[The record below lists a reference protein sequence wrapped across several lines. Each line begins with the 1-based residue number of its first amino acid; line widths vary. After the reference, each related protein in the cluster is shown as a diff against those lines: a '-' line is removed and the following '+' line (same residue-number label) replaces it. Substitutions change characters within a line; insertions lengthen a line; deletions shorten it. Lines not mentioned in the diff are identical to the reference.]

1 MTPSSK
7 QATKVTLELRTG
19 RASVEAWNEIYAW
32 AIEQYGLPG
41 TKFEWHPT
49 EEYTEFFFYDERDAI
64 HFNLRWL

>member
-1 MTPSSK
+1 
-7 QATKVTLELRTG
+7 LRTG